1 MRALPWPARS
11 PGGAA
16 ELYAPAFPRTDWG
29 LEWVLGVGGGAPGAP
44 SRRGEAPPWPAGVGH
59 GSPPPPWAFLAGAP
73 WVLGVLGAGGAR
85 RRESGAAG
93 LGAGELLGRRFL
105 SVLGRQ
111 KQRREEASVRK
122 KEGRREGEEK
132 KEKEEF
138 RGVLCKWFR
147 LILLLC

>member
-1 MRALPWPARS
+1 MLR
-11 PGGAA
+11 
-16 ELYAPAFPRTDWG
+16 
-29 LEWVLGVGGGAPGAP
+29 P
-44 SRRGEAPPWPAGVGH
+44 SWPAGVGH

-73 WVLGVLGAGGAR
+73 WVLGVLRAGGAR